1 MKSNVSFLR
10 RLGSIIYDFFLVF
23 SFVFFIEG
31 VVIIINNKQAI
42 TSSLF
47 FYLLTLPLIYVYFS
61 MSWVRGKQTLGMRAW
76 KFEIIQK
83 DGSHVTQKQSLIR
96 FLLAII
102 SMLFCFWK
110 ITLGKSLTNIFCFTS
125 EINIRININEILYL
139 ITKPTMP
146 LWVSFCINLINRI
159 LVIFHH
165 IILRSISGKFL
176 SNNHVTVAYVG

>member
-47 FYLLTLPLIYVYFS
+47 FYLITLPLIYAYFS
-61 MSWVRGKQTLGMRAW
+61 MSWIRGKQTLGMRAW

-83 DGSHVTQKQSLIR
+83 DGSNVTQKQSLIR

-102 SMLFCFWK
+102 SL
-110 ITLGKSLTNIFCFTS
+110 LGIGFIFQFFNQYKLPLHDYYSKT
-125 EINIRININEILYL
+125 YL
-139 ITKPTMP
+139 ISTLK
-146 LWVSFCINLINRI
+146 
-159 LVIFHH
+159 
-165 IILRSISGKFL
+165 
-176 SNNHVTVAYVG
+176 

>member
-47 FYLLTLPLIYVYFS
+47 FYLLTLPLIYAYFS
-61 MSWVRGKQTLGMRAW
+61 ISWIRGKQTLGMRAW

-83 DGSHVTQKQSLIR
+83 DGSNVTQKQSLIR

-102 SMLFCFWK
+102 SL
-110 ITLGKSLTNIFCFTS
+110 LGIGFIFQFFNQYKLPLHDYLSKT
-125 EINIRININEILYL
+125 YL
-139 ITKPTMP
+139 ISTLK
-146 LWVSFCINLINRI
+146 
-159 LVIFHH
+159 
-165 IILRSISGKFL
+165 
-176 SNNHVTVAYVG
+176 

>member
-23 SFVFFIEG
+23 SFVFFVEG

-47 FYLLTLPLIYVYFS
+47 FYLLTLPLIYAYFS
-61 MSWVRGKQTLGMRAW
+61 MSWIRGKQTLGMRAW

-83 DGSHVTQKQSLIR
+83 DGSNVTQKQSLIR

-102 SMLFCFWK
+102 SL
-110 ITLGKSLTNIFCFTS
+110 LGIGFIFQFFNQHKLPLHDYYS
-125 EINIRININEILYL
+125 ETYL
-139 ITKPTMP
+139 ISTLK
-146 LWVSFCINLINRI
+146 
-159 LVIFHH
+159 
-165 IILRSISGKFL
+165 
-176 SNNHVTVAYVG
+176 

>member
-47 FYLLTLPLIYVYFS
+47 FYLLTLPLIYAYFS
-61 MSWVRGKQTLGMRAW
+61 MSWIRGKQTLGMRAW

-83 DGSHVTQKQSLIR
+83 DGSHVTHKQSLIR
-96 FLLAII
+96 ILLAIFSLLGI
-102 SMLFCFWK
+102 GFIFQLFNQQK
-110 ITLGKSLTNIFCFTS
+110 LPLHDYYSKT
-125 EINIRININEILYL
+125 YL
-139 ITKPTMP
+139 ISTLK
-146 LWVSFCINLINRI
+146 
-159 LVIFHH
+159 
-165 IILRSISGKFL
+165 
-176 SNNHVTVAYVG
+176 

>member
-10 RLGSIIYDFFLVF
+10 RLGCIIYDFFLVF

-47 FYLLTLPLIYVYFS
+47 FYLLTLPLIYFYFS
-61 MSWVRGKQTLGMRAW
+61 MSWIRGKQTLGMRAW

-102 SMLFCFWK
+102 SLFGIGF
-110 ITLGKSLTNIFCFTS
+110 IFQFFNQHKLPLHDYYSKT
-125 EINIRININEILYL
+125 YL
-139 ITKPTMP
+139 ISTLK
-146 LWVSFCINLINRI
+146 
-159 LVIFHH
+159 
-165 IILRSISGKFL
+165 
-176 SNNHVTVAYVG
+176 

>member
-102 SMLFCFWK
+102 SLLGVGFIFQFFNQHQLPLHDYYSK
-110 ITLGKSLTNIFCFTS
+110 TYLKSTLK
-125 EINIRININEILYL
+125 
-139 ITKPTMP
+139 
-146 LWVSFCINLINRI
+146 
-159 LVIFHH
+159 
-165 IILRSISGKFL
+165 
-176 SNNHVTVAYVG
+176 

>member
-31 VVIIINNKQAI
+31 VIIIINNKQAI

-47 FYLLTLPLIYVYFS
+47 FYLLTLPLIYIYFS
-61 MSWVRGKQTLGMRAW
+61 LSWVRGKQTLGMRAW

-83 DGSHVTQKQSLIR
+83 DGLNITQKQSLIR

-102 SMLFCFWK
+102 SL
-110 ITLGKSLTNIFCFTS
+110 LGIGFIFQFFNQHKLPLHDYYSKT
-125 EINIRININEILYL
+125 YL
-139 ITKPTMP
+139 ILTLK
-146 LWVSFCINLINRI
+146 
-159 LVIFHH
+159 
-165 IILRSISGKFL
+165 
-176 SNNHVTVAYVG
+176 

>member
-23 SFVFFIEG
+23 SFVFFVEG

-47 FYLLTLPLIYVYFS
+47 FYLLTLPLIYIYFS
-61 MSWVRGKQTLGMRAW
+61 LSWIRGKQTLGMRAW

-83 DGSHVTQKQSLIR
+83 DGLNITQKQSLIR

-102 SMLFCFWK
+102 SLLGIGFIFQLFNPNK
-110 ITLGKSLTNIFCFTS
+110 LPLHDYYSKT
-125 EINIRININEILYL
+125 YL
-139 ITKPTMP
+139 ILTLK
-146 LWVSFCINLINRI
+146 
-159 LVIFHH
+159 
-165 IILRSISGKFL
+165 
-176 SNNHVTVAYVG
+176 

>member
-23 SFVFFIEG
+23 SFVFFVEG

-47 FYLLTLPLIYVYFS
+47 FYLLTLPLIYAYFS
-61 MSWVRGKQTLGMRAW
+61 MSWIRGKQTLGMRAW

-83 DGSHVTQKQSLIR
+83 DGSNVTQKQSLIR

-102 SMLFCFWK
+102 SL
-110 ITLGKSLTNIFCFTS
+110 LGIGFIFQFFNQYKLPLHDYYSKT
-125 EINIRININEILYL
+125 YL
-139 ITKPTMP
+139 ISTLK
-146 LWVSFCINLINRI
+146 
-159 LVIFHH
+159 
-165 IILRSISGKFL
+165 
-176 SNNHVTVAYVG
+176 

>member
-10 RLGSIIYDFFLVF
+10 RLGAIIYDFFLVF

-61 MSWVRGKQTLGMRAW
+61 MSWIKGKQTLGMRAW

-83 DGSHVTQKQSLIR
+83 DGSNVTQKQSLIR

-102 SMLFCFWK
+102 SLF
-110 ITLGKSLTNIFCFTS
+110 
-125 EINIRININEILYL
+125 
-139 ITKPTMP
+139 
-146 LWVSFCINLINRI
+146 
-159 LVIFHH
+159 
-165 IILRSISGKFL
+165 
-176 SNNHVTVAYVG
+176 

>member
-10 RLGSIIYDFFLVF
+10 RLGAIIYDFFLVF

-61 MSWVRGKQTLGMRAW
+61 ISWIKGKQTLGMRAW

-83 DGSHVTQKQSLIR
+83 DGSNITQKQSLIR

-102 SMLFCFWK
+102 SLLGIGFIFQLFNQNK
-110 ITLGKSLTNIFCFTS
+110 LPLHDYYSKT
-125 EINIRININEILYL
+125 YL
-139 ITKPTMP
+139 ISTLK
-146 LWVSFCINLINRI
+146 
-159 LVIFHH
+159 
-165 IILRSISGKFL
+165 
-176 SNNHVTVAYVG
+176 